1 MWNVNSL
8 TRLFIVPAMKNFDAL
23 TALEKWTEENITLD
37 YIVVKAGKEY
47 PDQNKE
53 QPFCPYLKVATYI
66 GGDKNKAEN
75 FKYIN
80 NRYKNDVEKI
90 KSKHHFLLK
99 KIKKGYWLF

>member
-1 MWNVNSL
+1 
-8 TRLFIVPAMKNFDAL
+8 MKNFDAL

-75 FKYIN
+75 FKY
-80 NRYKNDVEKI
+80 K
-90 KSKHHFLLK
+90 
-99 KIKKGYWLF
+99 